1 MLGAAGSA
9 IALHVLY
16 GLPWFG
22 SPFADILLA
31 FGVLLVLGGV
41 GLNLAAIRALARGRT
56 TVMPHR
62 ASERLVTN
70 GPYAVS
76 RNPIYLGNT
85 LL

>member
-31 FGVLLVLGGV
+31 FGVQINGGAFA
-41 GLNLAAIRALARGRT
+41 GRQHHHTHDALA
-56 TVMPHR
+56 
-62 ASERLVTN
+62 
-70 GPYAVS
+70 
-76 RNPIYLGNT
+76 IDQ
-85 LL
+85 